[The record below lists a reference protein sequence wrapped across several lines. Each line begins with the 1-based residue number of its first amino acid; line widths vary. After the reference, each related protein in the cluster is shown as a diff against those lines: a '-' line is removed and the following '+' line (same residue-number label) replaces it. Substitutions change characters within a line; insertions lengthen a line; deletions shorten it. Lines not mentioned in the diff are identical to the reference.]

1 MYTCVNQLLLLIQEK
16 LNYLLNCSVSA
27 YNRDP
32 EDWQTS
38 IAICMRCCS
47 AAWKHHLPFS
57 MAPKY
62 VYEKGR
68 FEQGR
73 LVALLKYGAAK
84 AVPQERYRKPTKRQ
98 LSDEGWKRP
107 WEAAQG
113 ILPKFIK
120 LAPRRRPGPPP

>member
-1 MYTCVNQLLLLIQEK
+1 M
-16 LNYLLNCSVSA
+16 S
-27 YNRDP
+27 
-32 EDWQTS
+32 
-38 IAICMRCCS
+38 
-47 AAWKHHLPFS
+47 
-57 MAPKY
+57 PKY

-84 AVPQERYRKPTKRQ
+84 AAPGERYRKPTKRQ
-98 LSDEGWKRP
+98 LSDEGWSRP

-120 LAPRRRPGPPP
+120 AAPRMWPRPPR